1 VTTISEKTCEKRG
14 PGRPRDEEARRRILE
29 SAARLLEEVG
39 FAGVTVEAIAEDS
52 GASKA
57 TVYRWWP
64 NKAAVLIEAFRETV
78 ARELPFPD
86 TGSLSDDV
94 RLQLHNFANMLNGR
108 RGRAFAAFLAGAQTD
123 AEVAQAFR
131 DMWIAPRRAE
141 AKQAL
146 ERHCETGELPSNV
159 NLDLAVEL
167 LYAPLY
173 YKLLT
178 GFGAI
183 TPEYVDELAETALR
197 GLRNAR

>member
-1 VTTISEKTCEKRG
+1 VTVISEKLLDKRG
-14 PGRPRDEEARRRILE
+14 PGRPRDEDVRRRILQ
-29 SAARLLEEVG
+29 SAGRLLEEHG
-39 FAGVTVEAIAEDS
+39 FAGVTVEAIADDS

-78 ARELPFPD
+78 ASELPFPD
-86 TGSLSDDV
+86 TGSLSEDV
-94 RLQLHNFANMLNGR
+94 RQQLQNFAAMLNGR

-123 AEVAQAFR
+123 PDVAEAFR
-131 DMWIAPRRAE
+131 QMWIAPRRAE

-146 ERHCETGELPSNV
+146 ERHCRSGELPPNAD
-159 NLDLAVEL
+159 LDLAVEL

-173 YKLLT
+173 YRLLT
-178 GFGAI
+178 GFGSI
-183 TPEYVDELAETALR
+183 TKEYVDELAETALR